1 MCLLISRNIEILAG
15 SKVPEKHKQ
24 VIYHEMNF
32 TNSQLTETKQG
43 WSEEPELLRE
53 EKCFEEPEGRKD
65 ETQILLW
72 E

>member
-15 SKVPEKHKQ
+15 KKVPEKHKQ
-24 VIYHEMNF
+24 VIKHEINF
-32 TNSQLTETKQG
+32 TNSQLIETKQG

-65 ETQILLW
+65 EIQILL
-72 E
+72 